1 MPGGGGRSEWERRMA
16 AQRRE
21 AERQAK
27 EQARLA
33 REREKAAKEAHHLAQ
48 QGVAEAKS
56 AAVEQQVRDLDEVL
70 ASALP
75 RRPVSFSGLTAPSAP
90 PRFEPG
96 ALAAGNPPP
105 AWADFAPA
113 DPKGLA
119 RILGGNS
126 RHARE
131 VAEAQVRFDVAVE
144 AHAQAEAA
152 RQRALANAKAAY
164 DLHVAADQKRVA
176 DVRARQSAFISGDPE
191 AVEWFVSRVLDA
203 SRYPR
208 GFPRRYQVAYR
219 PENRDVVVEFELPPQ
234 EVVPVMRGY
243 RYVKARDAID
253 PLPRPQNET
262 RQRYKRL
269 IACVALRT
277 LHEIFTATPSEAVEA
292 VVFNGRLSTTDR
304 ATGKPARPHL
314 LSVSA
319 ERAVFEDLVLAA
331 VEPAACLTQLN
342 ALVSPNPYDLEAVE
356 PFIAFDL
363 KRFSFTDD
371 MDVIAGLD
379 SRPNLL
385 NLTPTE
391 FEHLVK
397 QLFVAMGA
405 EAWTTIPSKDGG
417 VDAVATSKH
426 LFFGGVCLI
435 QAKRWTGLVGLESVH
450 ALTGVMA
457 DHNAT
462 TGVLVTTSWFGRASE
477 QFANRN
483 PPCLS

>member
-1 MPGGGGRSEWERRMA
+1 M
-16 AQRRE
+16 
-21 AERQAK
+21 
-27 EQARLA
+27 
-33 REREKAAKEAHHLAQ
+33 
-48 QGVAEAKS
+48 
-56 AAVEQQVRDLDEVL
+56 
-70 ASALP
+70 
-75 RRPVSFSGLTAPSAP
+75 APSAP

-105 AWADFAPA
+105 DWADFAPV

-119 RILGGNS
+119 RIFGGNS

-131 VAEAQVRFDVAVE
+131 VAEAQVRFDVAVK

-164 DLHVAADQKRVA
+164 DLQVAADQKRVA

-277 LHEIFTATPSEAVEA
+277 LHEIFTATPSEVVEA

-331 VEPAACLTQLN
+331 VEPTACLTQLN

-363 KRFSFTDD
+363 KRFRFTDD

-385 NLTPTE
+385 NPHAHRVRALGETAVRGNGCRSMDHDP
-391 FEHLVK
+391 V
-397 QLFVAMGA
+397 QGRRRRCGRDP
-405 EAWTTIPSKDGG
+405 AWS
-417 VDAVATSKH
+417 
-426 LFFGGVCLI
+426 
-435 QAKRWTGLVGLESVH
+435 GL
-450 ALTGVMA
+450 
-457 DHNAT
+457 
-462 TGVLVTTSWFGRASE
+462 R
-477 QFANRN
+477 
-483 PPCLS
+483 PCMP